1 MCRNVWK
8 ERHIA
13 INISKVILSAIIDNH
28 INYWILMSNIV
39 NTHKKGEQRNEDDWD
54 WSTGNPGGNIE
65 IDQWN
70 STSTKERLDIDDN
83 GHYLMITHLQ
93 TPPKTIILTITI
105 LTMLKYPNIINVW
118 SYFNWICQIINVLII
133 NMI

>member
-13 INISKVILSAIIDNH
+13 INISKVILSAIIDHH

-83 GHYLMITHLQ
+83 GHYSMVTHL
-93 TPPKTIILTITI
+93 
-105 LTMLKYPNIINVW
+105 
-118 SYFNWICQIINVLII
+118 
-133 NMI
+133 